1 MDLTTRERV
10 ITSVL
15 TQEVCFGDKIVVLV
29 SRDAP
34 ASSKVYVLAKVA
46 KVLGY
51 FPEVMPYEGLTPQT
65 GKNCLVDAIKK
76 YYSHRLVEPRF
87 FLGAKG
93 EEGSPVRLFRVENG
107 SIFMLNQRKRIW
119 EVVS

>member
-1 MDLTTRERV
+1 MELTDRERV
-10 ITSVL
+10 IQMAIL
-15 TQEVCFGDKIVVLV
+15 QGGCIGDKIVLLV

-34 ASSKVYVLAKVA
+34 SNSRVYLFERIARTM
-46 KVLGY
+46 GY
-51 FPEVMPYEGLTPQT
+51 YVEVMPYEGLTNVK

-93 EEGSPVRLFRVENG
+93 KEGSPVRLFRVENG

-119 EVVS
+119 EVAS

>member
-1 MDLTTRERV
+1 MELTARERV

-29 SRDAP
+29 SKNAP

-51 FPEVMPYEGLTPQT
+51 FPEVMPYEGLTLQT

-93 EEGSPVRLFRVENG
+93 EEGSPVRLFRVENS
-107 SIFMLNQRKRIW
+107 SILMLNQRKRIW

>member
-1 MDLTTRERV
+1 MELTERERV
-10 ITSVL
+10 IQTAIL
-15 TQEVCFGDKIVVLV
+15 QGGYIGDKIVLLV

-34 ASSKVYVLAKVA
+34 SNSRVYLFEKIARTI
-46 KVLGY
+46 GY
-51 FPEVMPYEGLTPQT
+51 YVEVMPYEGLTNVK

-76 YYSHRLVEPRF
+76 YYSHRLAEPRF

-93 EEGSPVRLFRVENG
+93 KEGTPVRLFRVENG